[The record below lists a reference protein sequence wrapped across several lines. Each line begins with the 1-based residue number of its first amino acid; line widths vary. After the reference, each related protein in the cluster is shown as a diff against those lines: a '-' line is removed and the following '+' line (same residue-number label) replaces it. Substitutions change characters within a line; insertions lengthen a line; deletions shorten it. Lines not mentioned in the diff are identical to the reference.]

1 MRGVRKIRIG
11 RPGGYERLEIV
22 DAKDPAPGP
31 GEVAIAVEAAGVNFA
46 DCVVRMGLYES
57 QKKLVGW
64 PVTPGF
70 EVSGRVIGGGGLGSS
85 DDPRPGSPGAV
96 LAVTRFGGYA
106 SRVVVPASQVFPVPP
121 RLDIAQAA
129 GFPVIFLTAYYALCE
144 LAHPRPESTVLIHSV
159 AGGVGGAAAQIAR
172 NLGARVVG
180 VVGSTHKVAMA
191 RADVVI
197 DKSREDLWDAAER
210 AAPEGY
216 DVILDANGA
225 STLKESY
232 RHLAPT
238 GRLVAYGFHSMLKT
252 RGGRVRRLPLLWSY
266 VRTPRFHPI
275 RMVNENR
282 SVLAF
287 NLSYLF
293 AKGDLL
299 REAMGRLFAWLA
311 EGKIDPPPVTAYP
324 VADVARAHRDLES
337 ARTVGKLV
345 LTFP

>member
-1 MRGVRKIRIG
+1 MRRVRKVTIG
-11 RPGGYERLEIV
+11 RPGGYDRLEIV
-22 DAKDPAPGP
+22 DAPDPTPGP
-31 GEVAIAVEAAGVNFA
+31 GEVAIDVEAAGVNFA
-46 DCVVRMGLYES
+46 DCVIRMGLYAS

-70 EVSGRVIGGGGLGSS
+70 EVSGRESGGGA
-85 DDPRPGSPGAV
+85 GA
-96 LAVTRFGGYA
+96 LMAVTRFGGYA
-106 SRVVVPASQVFPVPP
+106 SRVVVPRSQVIPIPSG
-121 RLDIAQAA
+121 LDVHQAA

-144 LAHPRPESTVLIHSV
+144 LAHPRPGSTVLIHSV

-172 NLGARVVG
+172 ILGARVIG
-180 VVGSTHKVAMA
+180 VVGSTHKVKAA

-197 DKSREDLWDAAER
+197 DKSREDLWAAAER
-210 AAPEGY
+210 AAPEGF

-225 STLKESY
+225 ETLKESY

-238 GRLVAYGFHSMLKT
+238 GRLVAYGFHSMLRT
-252 RGGRVRRLPLLWSY
+252 RGGRVRWLPLLRSY
-266 VRTPRFHPI
+266 LKTPRFHPI

-293 AKGDLL
+293 AKEDLL
-299 REAMGRLFAWLA
+299 REAMGRLLAWVL
-311 EGKIDPPPVTAYP
+311 EGRLEPPPVTRYALS
-324 VADVARAHRDLES
+324 DVARAHRDLES
-337 ARTVGKLV
+337 GRTVGKLV